1 MARVVETICIAIR
14 NRRTGPLLRFR
25 FPHIWLGIGLLLV
38 ALLIG
43 ASFMPN
49 FSPAIYFEGIDK
61 VGHFVAYLAVTCW
74 FSLLFTR
81 GRDRW
86 VVALGLVV
94 LGAGL
99 EYLQRFSASH
109 VFEYADIGAN
119 AAGVLCALLLAQ
131 TRFSRGLVLV
141 ERRLLRN
148 V

>member
-1 MARVVETICIAIR
+1 M
-14 NRRTGPLLRFR
+14 LRFR

-38 ALLIG
+38 ALLVG

-74 FSLLFTR
+74 FSLLFAR
-81 GRDRW
+81 NRDRW
-86 VVALGLVV
+86 VIASALVV
-94 LGAGL
+94 LGIAL

-119 AAGVLCALLLAQ
+119 TAGVLCALLLAQ
-131 TRFSRGLVLV
+131 VCFSRGLVAV

-148 V
+148 I

>member
-1 MARVVETICIAIR
+1 M
-14 NRRTGPLLRFR
+14 LRFR
-25 FPHIWLGIGLLLV
+25 FPRIWLGIGLLLI
-38 ALLIG
+38 ALMIG

-49 FSPAIYFEGIDK
+49 FSPAIYFEHIDK
-61 VGHFVAYLAVTCW
+61 LGHFVAYLAVTCW

-81 GRDRW
+81 NRDRW
-86 VVALGLVV
+86 VIALALVV
-94 LGAGL
+94 LGIGL

-109 VFEYADIGAN
+109 VFEYEDMGAN

-131 TRFSRGLVLV
+131 IGFSRGLVAV

>member
-1 MARVVETICIAIR
+1 M
-14 NRRTGPLLRFR
+14 LRFR
-25 FPHIWLGIGLLLV
+25 FPRIWLGIGLLLI
-38 ALLIG
+38 ALMIG

-86 VVALGLVV
+86 AVAATLVILGI
-94 LGAGL
+94 GL
-99 EYLQRFSASH
+99 EYLQLFSASH

-119 AAGVLCALLLAQ
+119 AAGVLCALLLVQ
-131 TRFSRGLVLV
+131 IRFSRGLVAA

-148 V
+148 I